1 MEWLILW
8 LLAANLAGFISMG
21 IDKSRARRG
30 KWRIPEK
37 TLLLIAAAGGSAGS
51 LVGMYYFRHK
61 TKHKKFTAGIPCILL
76 LELAAAVLIY
86 LACRQ
91 PV

>member
-37 TLLLIAAAGGSAGS
+37 TLLLIATAGGSAGS
-51 LVGMYYFRHK
+51 LMGMYYFRHK

-76 LELAAAVLIY
+76 LELGAAVLIY
-86 LACRQ
+86 LAFGQ
-91 PV
+91 PS